1 MPNFN
6 TFWGGR
12 GEAYTLWDDP
22 SRAVDIATMIN
33 DHPTTVTL
41 KRGVTTLAAQT
52 VLATRPGQG
61 TPTNTAGESGV
72 AGSDRLLLIGVQ
84 NHPTL
89 ADFNVQRGD
98 SFRLFGTNYKVAYV
112 ISNNSQVVEAY
123 CEGQQ

>member
-12 GEAYTLWDDP
+12 GKASSFWDDP
-22 SRAVDIATMIN
+22 NRAVDIATLVS
-33 DHPTTVTL
+33 DHLTSVTL
-41 KRGVTTLAAQT
+41 RRGVTTLSAQN
-52 VLATRPGQG
+52 VLATRPGRG
-61 TPTNTAGESGV
+61 TSRDTAGEAGV

-89 ADFNVQRGD
+89 ADFNVQKGD
-98 SFRLFGTNYKVAYV
+98 SFRLFNTNYKVAYV
-112 ISNNSQVVEAY
+112 ISNNTQVIEAY